1 MLTGS
6 LKAMQHLID
15 ADEAPLPAP
24 FEDKSTE
31 AESHMTPLAKSKARS
46 RSPYTD
52 RFGLRQPPPPSKL
65 YGGDNLHYLTGVR
78 VIDAMMR
85 NTAVPM
91 LTSVQRR
98 EYLKEDQDLLPF
110 HHEPET
116 YIPSTRRTVSTAG
129 CDTFQEAEA
138 MQGVLM
144 EQTYKDRVDNR
155 AKLHCLEDIKTFTR
169 RSCLLMKKSPS
180 DRRSVED
187 RMEDLLKEYSFD
199 KMRPRT
205 RKVDGA
211 QAAEPYVP
219 FPGRN
224 VDCQRSAGTLPRKE
238 LDEMTP

>member
-1 MLTGS
+1 MEPLPSIEEAHDGGEEAIQRS
-6 LKAMQHLID
+6 ID

-24 FEDKSTE
+24 FEDKSSE
-31 AESHMTPLAKSKARS
+31 AESHMTPLVKSKARS

-65 YGGDNLHYLTGVR
+65 YGGDNLHYLTG
-78 VIDAMMR
+78 
-85 NTAVPM
+85 
-91 LTSVQRR
+91 RR

-144 EQTYKDRVDNR
+144 EQSYKDRVDNR
-155 AKLHCLEDIKTFTR
+155 AKLHRLEDIKTFT
-169 RSCLLMKKSPS
+169 L
-180 DRRSVED
+180 ED